1 MLALTTSLAQKKFM
15 KLKIII
21 LLMAL
26 PCLTIG
32 KSYSTSSKKIL
43 IVVSSYGKSEG
54 KTRPGFEFDEF
65 SQAYLIFNANGFEVD
80 VASPRGGHA
89 EPDGYNESKPY
100 NKILLQNSEAMHL
113 LWNTKPTGQL
123 KPEDY
128 SAVYIVG
135 GKGAMFDLPF
145 DSALQDIILAIYQK
159 QAGVVAAVCHGPAAL
174 VNVKINDTTFLVTNK
189 RMTGF
194 SNEEEDKFGKKWKSE
209 FPFLLEDKLNSRG
222 AMYERS
228 DVMLPQVSVDGR
240 LITGQNPYSTTQLAE
255 EMIRALG
262 FNPISRELY
271 PDERSMQ
278 LTKRALN
285 GDIEWAKSELLKNHS
300 LFDIQL
306 IGVYG
311 YYQLLYAKDNQKQIT
326 SALEII
332 ELITPLFFD
341 EKLQYEMAKAYL
353 KIKDKPKA
361 KSILKDLIEKK
372 PSFLDARKLMD
383 ELSKS

>member
-1 MLALTTSLAQKKFM
+1 
-15 KLKIII
+15 
-21 LLMAL
+21 
-26 PCLTIG
+26 
-32 KSYSTSSKKIL
+32 
-43 IVVSSYGKSEG
+43 
-54 KTRPGFEFDEF
+54 
-65 SQAYLIFNANGFEVD
+65 
-80 VASPRGGHA
+80 
-89 EPDGYNESKPY
+89 
-100 NKILLQNSEAMHL
+100 
-113 LWNTKPTGQL
+113 
-123 KPEDY
+123 
-128 SAVYIVG
+128 
-135 GKGAMFDLPF
+135 MFDLPF
-145 DSALQDIILAIYQK
+145 DAALQDIILAIYQK
-159 QAGVVAAVCHGPAAL
+159 QTGVVAAVCHGPAAL

-194 SNEEEDKFGKKWKSE
+194 CNEEEDKFGKKWKSE
-209 FPFLLEDKLNSRG
+209 FPFLLEDKLKSRG

-240 LITGQNPYSTTQLAE
+240 LITGQNPYSTTQLSE

-332 ELITPLFFD
+332 ELITPWFFD

-361 KSILKDLIEKK
+361 KLILKDLIEKK
-372 PSFLDARKLMD
+372 PSFIDARKLMD